1 MFLKT
6 TQFKKMLREL
16 YTGGGVEVFNDGEM
30 LRIGG
35 NYWMITVK
43 EGKIN
48 KENLAAVIEFTGNL
62 PELGRGFCAGKD
74 RENQGSF
81 KLQASIEG
89 NVEDELYISRINF
102 RYGNDVSL
110 RILQGENRKIY
121 LIKEDILKLIDV
133 SKLGPEETT
142 PNGPF
147 LMANGAIE
155 WSNNIMTLQVG
166 QVKSEDFKAAINALE
181 KIPEGIV

>member
-1 MFLKT
+1 
-6 TQFKKMLREL
+6 MLREL

-35 NYWMITVK
+35 GYWMVAVK
-43 EGKIN
+43 DGKIN
-48 KENLAAVIEFTGNL
+48 KENLAAIIEFTGSL
-62 PELGRGFCAGKD
+62 PEPGKGFCAGKD

>member
-1 MFLKT
+1 MFVKT
-6 TQFKKMLREL
+6 AQFKKLLKEL
-16 YTGGGVEVFNDGEM
+16 YNGTGVEVFNTGEG

-35 NYWMITVK
+35 SYWIVDVK
-43 EGKIN
+43 AGKIN
-48 KENLAAVIEFTGNL
+48 KENLAAIIEFTGNL
-62 PELGRGFCAGKD
+62 PEPGRGFCAGKD

-81 KLQASIEG
+81 KLQASIEE